1 MCTCRLER
9 AQNSEEDIQG
19 VTSGKEDF
27 ISQFLSF
34 GTISDHLPYLCT
46 PVNKAC
52 WSQGRGS
59 PTFREKLKPY
69 VLVSFASLCIISKII
84 LQAEEQPSG
93 VECTLMAFSAA
104 PAFSF
109 LCTSILRTRDKDGQ
123 VAVSRETGSSSGFP
137 RLSSPKGTGQG
148 RSGSELGSA
157 EKGRGTHEQPV
168 APDPVLIR
176 SWWLEGWPLPWECG
190 VGDQQP
196 TTLKLHFPLNSRFA
210 P

>member
-1 MCTCRLER
+1 MRRIYKALL
-9 AQNSEEDIQG
+9 
-19 VTSGKEDF
+19 VGKR
-27 ISQFLSF
+27 ISFLSF
-34 GTISDHLPYLCT
+34 YPSVQFLTVSSISVLLLIRCG
-46 PVNKAC
+46 VRERAV
-52 WSQGRGS
+52 
-59 PTFREKLKPY
+59 PTCREKLKPY

-109 LCTSILRTRDKDGQ
+109 LCTSILRTRHKGGQ

-137 RLSSPKGTGQG
+137 HLSSPSGTGQG

-157 EKGRGTHEQPV
+157 EEGRGTHEQPA

-176 SWWLEGWPLPWECG
+176 RWWLKGWPLPWECG
-190 VGDQQP
+190 LGDQQP
-196 TTLKLHFPLNSRFA
+196 TTLNLHFPWNSRLA